1 MLAPL
6 TEPDNRVIT
15 DLLLPLCWP
24 RRRGQRWPEHS
35 LNVAISTQECY
46 WTTPRDHRTHPPAAL
61 SPSRRL
67 RGSAYHHVLSAS
79 GANTAL
85 LRGQKPTRARGRHG
99 QTSGDQ
105 GVCPG
110 MQKVF
115 WRQKCP
121 GTRGVRDNRRP
132 GTVLAVPGH
141 LASSQDTYAVLGR
154 AVPRRP
160 TVLGLSLIH
169 I

>member
-15 DLLLPLCWP
+15 DLILPPLASSTRPAVARALTQWKD
-24 RRRGQRWPEHS
+24 QS

-67 RGSAYHHVLSAS
+67 RGSVYHHVLSAS

-99 QTSGDQ
+99 QKEAW
-105 GVCPG
+105 GVGYTPSAG
-110 MQKVF
+110 
-115 WRQKCP
+115 
-121 GTRGVRDNRRP
+121 GG
-132 GTVLAVPGH
+132 
-141 LASSQDTYAVLGR
+141 
-154 AVPRRP
+154 
-160 TVLGLSLIH
+160 
-169 I
+169 